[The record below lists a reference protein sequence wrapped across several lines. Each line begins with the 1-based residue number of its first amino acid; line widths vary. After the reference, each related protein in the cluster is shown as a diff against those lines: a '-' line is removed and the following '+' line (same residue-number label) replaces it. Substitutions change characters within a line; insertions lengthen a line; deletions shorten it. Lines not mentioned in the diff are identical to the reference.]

1 MRRRSEA
8 KVSAGKK
15 RQLFSQKPDRKE
27 YGAKMDD
34 YLALLDGMRQL
45 LEEDESEINRC
56 LGGDLLNG
64 YIAYM
69 EEEKL
74 LLRKIMKECFSL
86 I

>member
-15 RQLFSQKPDRKE
+15 RQLFSQNPIEKNMELKWTII
-27 YGAKMDD
+27 
-34 YLALLDGMRQL
+34 LLLLDGMRQL

-74 LLRKIMKECFSL
+74 LLKKIMKECFSL

>member
-1 MRRRSEA
+1 
-8 KVSAGKK
+8 
-15 RQLFSQKPDRKE
+15 
-27 YGAKMDD
+27 MDD

-74 LLRKIMKECFSL
+74 LLKKIMKECFSL